1 MAKKIINLEKK
12 LSVKQEKFNKGEIR
26 EMILG
31 ALGVSIL
38 IGGTFLVTPNFP
50 IVYAS
55 ILGLIKEFGKK
66 EPSKRQV
73 KRALKE
79 LEKKEIISIEKK
91 GEEAYV
97 RLKGWLS
104 PQVLKYSLKGIL
116 EYKRKKKT
124 WKGKWFLVIFDVPEK
139 QRNKRDYL
147 RRFLHNIGFYPY
159 QQSVYLFPYECK
171 EEIGLIKKIVEG
183 GKYITYVVAESIE
196 NDDEVKR
203 YFQLKS

>member
-1 MAKKIINLEKK
+1 MGEKTKNLEKK

-38 IGGTFLVTPNFP
+38 LGGTFLVTPNFP

-79 LEKKEIISIEKK
+79 LEKKEIVSIEKK
-91 GEEAYV
+91 GDEVYV
-97 RLKGWLS
+97 SLKGWIS